1 MIVYH
6 TTDRDNIQSILD
18 NGLLPGHSR
27 SIWSDITAGYDDR
40 YGFRPI
46 YVSNEPGY
54 GASGDAVL
62 AIIVDES
69 DLLPDYPSMYDD
81 GGWERDTWAIRGP
94 ISPDRISLY
103 HA

>member
-6 TTDRDNIQSILD
+6 TTNRDNIQLILD
-18 NGLLPGHSR
+18 HGLIGGHSD
-27 SIWSDITAGYDDR
+27 SIWSTISAAYDEQ

-54 GASGDAVL
+54 GASDDAIV
-62 AIIVDES
+62 AINATGL
-69 DLLPDYPSMYDD
+69 DLLPDYPSMDDD

-94 ISPDRISLY
+94 ISRDRITIY
-103 HA
+103 RA